1 MFNCGPIA
9 IIGGG
14 SWATAIAKI
23 VIGHTH
29 HIGWY
34 MRRDDRIEDFRRLQH
49 NPAYL
54 TSVHFNIDEIYFSSN
69 LNDIVQRYSTLVFVT
84 PSPYLKNHLKKLRT
98 RLSDKFIVTAI
109 KGIVPDENLVC
120 SEYFHQ
126 VYDVPYDNLACI
138 GGPSHAEEVALER
151 LSYLTVG
158 CADTEKAQ
166 AFADVLAS
174 GLIKT
179 KTSADVLGIEYA
191 SVLKNVYAIAAGIC
205 SGLKYGDNFQA
216 VLMSN
221 ALQEMNRFL
230 TVIKEIHDETT
241 ALTAK
246 GTQQQTSIIDSAYV
260 GDLLV
265 TGYSNFSR
273 NRTFGSMIGKGY
285 SVKSAQIEMEM
296 IAEGYFGTKCMKEI
310 NQRLHVN
317 MPILDAV
324 YNILYE
330 RIAPQIEIKLL
341 TDSFR

>member
-1 MFNCGPIA
+1 MFDCGKIA

-23 VIGHTH
+23 VVGHTH

-34 MRRDDRIEDFRRLQH
+34 MRREDQIRDFLRMGH
-49 NPAYL
+49 NPSYL
-54 TSVHFNIDEIYFSSN
+54 TSVHFDTNEIHFE
-69 LNDIVQRYSTLVFVT
+69 NDINRIVQLYDTLVFVV
-84 PSPYLKNHLKKLRT
+84 PSPYLKNHLKKLKT
-98 RLSDKFIVTAI
+98 RLKEKFIVTAI
-109 KGIVPDENLVC
+109 KGIVPEENLVC

-126 VYDVPYDNLACI
+126 VFDVPHDRLACL

-158 CADTEKAQ
+158 CSDVEKAR
-166 AFADVLAS
+166 AFANVLTS
-174 GLIKT
+174 QFIKT
-179 KTSADVLGIEYA
+179 KTSTDVIGIEYS

-205 SGLKYGDNFQA
+205 SGLKFGDNFQS

-221 ALQEMNRFL
+221 AVQEMSRFL
-230 TVIKEIHDETT
+230 QSVSPMAERMVY
-241 ALTAK
+241 
-246 GTQQQTSIIDSAYV
+246 DSVYL

-273 NRTFGSMIGKGY
+273 NRVFGTMIGKGY
-285 SVKSAQIEMEM
+285 SVKSAQMEMEM

-310 NQRLHVN
+310 NRHWHVN

-330 RIAPQIEIKLL
+330 RITPQIEIKLL

>member
-1 MFNCGPIA
+1 MYNCGSIA

-23 VIGHTH
+23 IIGHTH

-54 TSVHFNIDEIYFSSN
+54 TGVHFNIDEIFFSSN
-69 LNDIVQRYSTLVFVT
+69 LNEMVQKYDTLVFVT
-84 PSPYLKNHLKKLRT
+84 PSPFLKNHLKKLKT
-98 RLSDKFIVTAI
+98 RLSEKFIVTAI

-126 VYDVPYDNLACI
+126 VYDVPYANLACI
-138 GGPSHAEEVALER
+138 GGPSHAEEVALDR
-151 LSYLTVG
+151 LSCLTVG
-158 CADTEKAQ
+158 CADLEKAQ
-166 AFADVLAS
+166 AFADVLTS
-174 GLIKT
+174 NTIKT
-179 KTSADVLGIEYA
+179 KTSTDVLGIEYG

-230 TVIKEIHDETT
+230 TVVKEMQDYESEASTI
-241 ALTAK
+241 ASKA
-246 GTQQQTSIIDSAYV
+246 TSIIDSAYM

-265 TGYSNFSR
+265 TGYSKFSR
-273 NRTFGSMIGKGY
+273 NRTFGTMIGKGY

-310 NQRLHVN
+310 NRRMHVN

>member
-1 MFNCGPIA
+1 MYNCGSIA

-23 VIGHTH
+23 IIGHTH

-54 TSVHFNIDEIYFSSN
+54 TGVHFNIDEIFFSSN
-69 LNDIVQRYSTLVFVT
+69 LNEMVQKYDTLVFVT
-84 PSPYLKNHLKKLRT
+84 PSPFLKNHLKKLKT
-98 RLSDKFIVTAI
+98 RLSEKFIVTAI

-126 VYDVPYDNLACI
+126 VYDVPYANLACI
-138 GGPSHAEEVALER
+138 GGPSHAEEVALDR

-158 CADTEKAQ
+158 CADLEKAQ
-166 AFADVLAS
+166 AFADVLTS
-174 GLIKT
+174 NTIKT
-179 KTSADVLGIEYA
+179 KTSTDVLGIEYG

-230 TVIKEIHDETT
+230 TVVKE
-241 ALTAK
+241 
-246 GTQQQTSIIDSAYV
+246 
-260 GDLLV
+260 
-265 TGYSNFSR
+265 
-273 NRTFGSMIGKGY
+273 M
-285 SVKSAQIEMEM
+285 
-296 IAEGYFGTKCMKEI
+296 
-310 NQRLHVN
+310 
-317 MPILDAV
+317 
-324 YNILYE
+324 
-330 RIAPQIEIKLL
+330 
-341 TDSFR
+341 

>member
-1 MFNCGPIA
+1 MFDCGKIA

-23 VIGHTH
+23 VIGRTN

-34 MRRDDRIEDFRRLQH
+34 MRRDDSIENFRRMGH
-49 NPAYL
+49 NPNYL
-54 TSVHFNIDEIYFSSN
+54 TSVRFNVDNIFFS
-69 LNDIVQRYSTLVFVT
+69 NDINKIVEAYDTLVFVI
-84 PSPYLKNHLKKLRT
+84 PSPYLKNHLKKLKT
-98 RLSDKFIVTAI
+98 RLRDKFIITAI
-109 KGIVPDENLVC
+109 KGLVADDNLAC
-120 SEYFHQ
+120 SEFFHN
-126 VYDVPYDNLACI
+126 VYDVPISNLACI

-158 CADTEKAQ
+158 CSDQEKAQ
-166 AFADVLAS
+166 AFADVIAS
-174 GLIKT
+174 DYIKT
-179 KTSADVLGIEYA
+179 KTSSDLLGIEYS

-216 VLMSN
+216 VLMAN
-221 ALQEMNRFL
+221 AVQEMSRFL
-230 TVIKEIHDETT
+230 SAIYPLERNVY
-241 ALTAK
+241 
-246 GTQQQTSIIDSAYV
+246 DSVYL

-273 NRTFGSMIGKGY
+273 NRTFGTMIGKGY

-296 IAEGYFGTKCMKEI
+296 IAEGFFGTKCMKEK
-310 NQRLHVN
+310 NRRMHVN

-330 RIAPQIEIKLL
+330 RISPQIEIKLL

>member
-1 MFNCGPIA
+1 MFDCGKIA

-23 VIGHTH
+23 VVGHTH

-34 MRRDDRIEDFRRLQH
+34 MRRDDRIKEFKRLGH

-54 TSVHFNIDEIYFSSN
+54 MSVRFNTDEIYFSSD
-69 LNDIVQRYSTLVFVT
+69 LNEIAQLYDTLVFVT
-84 PSPYLKNHLKKLRT
+84 PSPYLKNHLRKLRT
-98 RLSDKFIVTAI
+98 RIRDKFILTAI
-109 KGIVPDENLVC
+109 KGIVPDENVVC

-126 VYDVPYDNLACI
+126 VYDVPYENLACLA
-138 GGPSHAEEVALER
+138 GPSHAEEVALER
-151 LSYLTVG
+151 LSYLTVA
-158 CADTEKAQ
+158 CADVDKAE
-166 AFADVLAS
+166 AFAEVLRS
-174 GLIKT
+174 DYIKT
-179 KTSADVLGIEYA
+179 KTSTDVAGIEYS

-205 SGLKYGDNFQA
+205 SGLKFGDNFQA

-221 ALQEMNRFL
+221 AIQEMSRFL
-230 TVIKEIHDETT
+230 RSVLPSERDVD
-241 ALTAK
+241 
-246 GTQQQTSIIDSAYV
+246 DSAYL

-273 NRTFGSMIGKGY
+273 NRVFGTMIGKGY

-310 NQRLHVN
+310 NRHCHVN

-330 RIAPQIEIKLL
+330 RISPQVEIKLL

>member
-1 MFNCGPIA
+1 MIGKIA
-9 IIGGG
+9 VMGGG
-14 SWATAIAKI
+14 SWATAIAKMLLEKNEEI
-23 VIGHTH
+23 W
-29 HIGWY
+29 WY
-34 MRRDDRIEDFRRLQH
+34 LRRDDRIEDFRRLGH

-54 TSVHFNIDEIYFSSN
+54 TSVHFDVNRIHFHS
-69 LNDIVQRYSTLVFVT
+69 DINHIVEACDTLVFVT
-84 PSPYLKNHLKKLRT
+84 PSPYLKGHLKKLKV
-98 RLSDKFIVTAI
+98 RLRDKFIVTAI

-158 CADTEKAQ
+158 CSDREKAQ
-166 AFADVLAS
+166 AFCDVLNS
-174 GLIKT
+174 EVIKT
-179 KTSADVLGIEYA
+179 KTSSDVIGIEYS

-205 SGLKYGDNFQA
+205 SGLKFGDNFQA

-221 ALQEMNRFL
+221 AVQEMSRFL
-230 TVIKEIHDETT
+230 SAVHP
-241 ALTAK
+241 
-246 GTQQQTSIIDSAYV
+246 IDRSVYDSV
-260 GDLLV
+260 YLGDLLV

-273 NRTFGSMIGKGY
+273 NRTFGTMIGKGY

-296 IAEGYFGTKCMKEI
+296 IAEGFFGTKCMKEI
-310 NQRLHVN
+310 NRRMHVN

-330 RIAPQIEIKLL
+330 RISPQIEIKLL

>member
-1 MFNCGPIA
+1 MFDCGKIA

-23 VIGHTH
+23 VVGHTH

-34 MRRDDRIEDFRRLQH
+34 IRRDDRIEDFRRLGH

-54 TSVHFNIDEIYFSSN
+54 TSVRFNMDEIAFSSDIN
-69 LNDIVQRYSTLVFVT
+69 AIVQGYDTLVFVT
-84 PSPYLKNHLKKLRT
+84 PSPYLKNHLKRLKT
-98 RLSDKFIVTAI
+98 RIKDKFIVTAI

-126 VYDVPYDNLACI
+126 VYDVPEENLACI
-138 GGPSHAEEVALER
+138 GGPSHAEEVALDR

-158 CADTEKAQ
+158 CSNLEKAE
-166 AFADVLAS
+166 AFTEMLSSNV
-174 GLIKT
+174 IKT
-179 KTSADVLGIEYA
+179 KVSSDVIGIEYS

-205 SGLKYGDNFQA
+205 YGLNYGDNFQA
-216 VLMSN
+216 VLISN
-221 ALQEMNRFL
+221 AVQEMNRFL
-230 TVIKEIHDETT
+230 QSVRPDSSR
-241 ALTAK
+241 
-246 GTQQQTSIIDSAYV
+246 SIIDSVYL

-273 NRTFGSMIGKGY
+273 NRTFGTMIGKGY

-310 NQRLHVN
+310 NRHLHVN

-330 RIAPQIEIKLL
+330 RISPQIEIKLL

>member
-1 MFNCGPIA
+1 MFDCGKIA

-23 VIGHTH
+23 VVAHTH

-34 MRRDDRIEDFRRLQH
+34 MRRDDRLEDLKNLRH

-54 TSVHFNIDEIYFSSN
+54 TGVHFDISEIYFSSD
-69 LNDIVQRYSTLVFVT
+69 LNDIVQNYDTLVFVT
-84 PSPYLKNHLKKLRT
+84 PSPYLKNHLKRLRV
-98 RLSDKFIVTAI
+98 RLSDKFVITAI

-126 VYDVPYDNLACI
+126 VYDVPYANLACI
-138 GGPSHAEEVALER
+138 GGPSHAEEVALDR
-151 LSYLTVG
+151 LTYLTVG

-166 AFADVLAS
+166 AFAEILKS
-174 GLIKT
+174 NSIKT
-179 KTSADVLGIEYA
+179 KTSSDVLGIEYG

-216 VLMSN
+216 VLISN

-230 TVIKEIHDETT
+230 QVVCAAEGLECSSTV
-241 ALTAK
+241 
-246 GTQQQTSIIDSAYV
+246 DSAYM

-265 TGYSNFSR
+265 TGYSHFSR
-273 NRTFGSMIGKGY
+273 NRTFGTMIGKGY

-296 IAEGYFGTKCMKEI
+296 IAEGYFGTKCMTEI
-310 NQRLHVN
+310 NRRMHVN

-324 YNILYE
+324 HNILYE
-330 RIAPQIEIKLL
+330 RIAPQVEIKLL

>member
-1 MFNCGPIA
+1 MFDCGKIA

-23 VIGHTH
+23 VIGRTN

-34 MRRDDRIEDFRRLQH
+34 MRRDDSIENFRRMGH
-49 NPAYL
+49 NPNYL
-54 TSVHFNIDEIYFSSN
+54 TSVRFNVDNIFFSS
-69 LNDIVQRYSTLVFVT
+69 DINKIVEAYDTLVFVI
-84 PSPYLKNHLKKLRT
+84 PSPYLKNHLKKLKT
-98 RLSDKFIVTAI
+98 RLRDKFIITAI
-109 KGIVPDENLVC
+109 KGLVADDNLAC
-120 SEYFHQ
+120 SEFFHN
-126 VYDVPYDNLACI
+126 VYDVPISNLACI

-158 CADTEKAQ
+158 CSDQDKAQ
-166 AFADVLAS
+166 AFADVIAS
-174 GLIKT
+174 EYIKT
-179 KTSADVLGIEYA
+179 KTSSDLLGIEYS

-216 VLMSN
+216 VLMAN
-221 ALQEMNRFL
+221 AVQEMSRFL
-230 TVIKEIHDETT
+230 SAIYPLERNVY
-241 ALTAK
+241 
-246 GTQQQTSIIDSAYV
+246 DSVYL

-273 NRTFGSMIGKGY
+273 NRTFGTMIGKGY

-296 IAEGYFGTKCMKEI
+296 IAEGFFGTKCMKEK
-310 NQRLHVN
+310 NRRMHVN

-330 RIAPQIEIKLL
+330 RISPQIEIKLL

>member
-1 MFNCGPIA
+1 MFDCGKIA

-23 VIGHTH
+23 VLSHTQ

-34 MRRDDRIEDFRRLQH
+34 MRRDDRIEDFRRMGH

-54 TSVHFNIDEIYFSSN
+54 TSVHFNIENIFFSS
-69 LNDIVQRYSTLVFVT
+69 DINEIVKSYDTLIFVT
-84 PSPYLKNHLKKLRT
+84 PSPYLKNHLKKLKT
-98 RLSDKFIVTAI
+98 RIRDKFIVTAI

-126 VYDVPYDNLACI
+126 VYDVPYQQLACI

-158 CADTEKAQ
+158 CADVEKAK
-166 AFADVLAS
+166 ALTDVLS
-174 GLIKT
+174 SNFIKT
-179 KTSADVLGIEYA
+179 KTSTDVVGIEYS

-205 SGLKYGDNFQA
+205 SGLKYGDNFQS

-221 ALQEMNRFL
+221 AVQEMSRFL
-230 TVIKEIHDETT
+230 KSVHPIER
-241 ALTAK
+241 
-246 GTQQQTSIIDSAYV
+246 SIEDSVYL

-273 NRTFGSMIGKGY
+273 NRTFGTMIGKGY

-310 NQRLHVN
+310 NRHMHVN

-330 RIAPQIEIKLL
+330 RINPQIEIKLL

>member
-1 MFNCGPIA
+1 
-9 IIGGG
+9 
-14 SWATAIAKI
+14 
-23 VIGHTH
+23 
-29 HIGWY
+29 
-34 MRRDDRIEDFRRLQH
+34 
-49 NPAYL
+49 
-54 TSVHFNIDEIYFSSN
+54 
-69 LNDIVQRYSTLVFVT
+69 
-84 PSPYLKNHLKKLRT
+84 
-98 RLSDKFIVTAI
+98 
-109 KGIVPDENLVC
+109 
-120 SEYFHQ
+120 
-126 VYDVPYDNLACI
+126 
-138 GGPSHAEEVALER
+138 
-151 LSYLTVG
+151 
-158 CADTEKAQ
+158 
-166 AFADVLAS
+166 
-174 GLIKT
+174 
-179 KTSADVLGIEYA
+179 
-191 SVLKNVYAIAAGIC
+191 
-205 SGLKYGDNFQA
+205 
-216 VLMSN
+216 MSN

>member
-1 MFNCGPIA
+1 MYNCGKIA

-23 VIGHTH
+23 VVGHTH

-34 MRRDDRIEDFRRLQH
+34 IRRDDRIEDFRRLGH

-54 TSVHFNIDEIYFSSN
+54 TSVRFNMDEIAFSSDIN
-69 LNDIVQRYSTLVFVT
+69 AIVQGYDTLVFVT
-84 PSPYLKNHLKKLRT
+84 PSPYLKNHLKRLKT
-98 RLSDKFIVTAI
+98 RIKDKFIVTAI

-126 VYDVPYDNLACI
+126 VYDVPEENLACI
-138 GGPSHAEEVALER
+138 GGPSHAEEVALDR

-158 CADTEKAQ
+158 CSNLEKAE
-166 AFADVLAS
+166 AFTEMLSSNV
-174 GLIKT
+174 IKT
-179 KTSADVLGIEYA
+179 KVSSDVIGIEYS

-205 SGLKYGDNFQA
+205 YGLNYGDNFQA
-216 VLMSN
+216 VLISN
-221 ALQEMNRFL
+221 AVQEMNRFL
-230 TVIKEIHDETT
+230 QSVRPDSSR
-241 ALTAK
+241 
-246 GTQQQTSIIDSAYV
+246 SIIDSVYL

-265 TGYSNFSR
+265 TRDSNFSR
-273 NRTFGSMIGKGY
+273 NRTFGTMIGKGY

-310 NQRLHVN
+310 NRHLHVN

-330 RIAPQIEIKLL
+330 RISPQIEIKLL

>member
-1 MFNCGPIA
+1 MNYA
-9 IIGGG
+9 LNSSVAVIGGG
-14 SWATAIAKI
+14 SWATALAKI
-23 VIGHTH
+23 VVGHTH

-34 MRRDDRIEDFRRLQH
+34 MRRDDRIEEFKRLGH

-54 TSVHFNIDEIYFSSN
+54 TSAHFDVSEINFSS
-69 LNDIVQRYSTLVFVT
+69 DINRIARTYDTLLFVT

-98 RLSDKFIVTAI
+98 SLRDKFIVTAI
-109 KGIVPDENLVC
+109 KGIVPDENVVI
-120 SEYFHQ
+120 SEYFRKA
-126 VYDVPYDNLACI
+126 YDVPEDQIACI

-158 CADTEKAQ
+158 CTDEDKAR
-166 AFADVLAS
+166 AFCKLLS
-174 GLIKT
+174 SEYIKT
-179 KTSADVLGIEYA
+179 KTSTDVIGIEYA

-205 SGLKYGDNFQA
+205 HGLKYGDNFQA

-221 ALQEMNRFL
+221 AVQEMDRFL
-230 TVIKEIHDETT
+230 KVINPVER
-241 ALTAK
+241 
-246 GTQQQTSIIDSAYV
+246 SVYDSVYL

-273 NRTFGSMIGKGY
+273 NRTFGAMIGKGY
-285 SVKSAQIEMEM
+285 SVKAAQMEMEM
-296 IAEGYFGTKCMKEI
+296 VAEGYYGTKCMKEI
-310 NQRLHVN
+310 NSRLYVN

-330 RIAPQIEIKLL
+330 GIEPQIEIKLL

>member
-1 MFNCGPIA
+1 MFDCGKIA

-23 VIGHTH
+23 VVGHTH

-34 MRRDDRIEDFRRLQH
+34 MRRDDRIEDFKRLGH

-54 TSVHFNIDEIYFSSN
+54 VGVRFDTNEISFSS
-69 LNDIVQRYSTLVFVT
+69 DINNIVDKYDTLVFVT
-84 PSPYLKNHLKKLRT
+84 PSPYLKNHLKKLKT
-98 RLSDKFIVTAI
+98 RIKDKYVITAI

-126 VYDVPYDNLACI
+126 VYDVPYSNLACL

-151 LSYLTVG
+151 LSYLTVA
-158 CADTEKAQ
+158 CSDQEKAQ
-166 AFADVLAS
+166 AFADVLTS
-174 GLIKT
+174 DFIKT
-179 KTSADVLGIEYA
+179 KTSNDVIGIEYS

-205 SGLKYGDNFQA
+205 SGLKFGDNFQS

-221 ALQEMNRFL
+221 AVQEMSRFL
-230 TVIKEIHDETT
+230 QAVYPVERNVC
-241 ALTAK
+241 
-246 GTQQQTSIIDSAYV
+246 DSAYL

-273 NRTFGSMIGKGY
+273 NRTFGTMIGKGY

-296 IAEGYFGTKCMKEI
+296 IAEGFFGTKCMKEI
-310 NQRLHVN
+310 NGHMHVN

-330 RIAPQIEIKLL
+330 RISPQIEIKLL